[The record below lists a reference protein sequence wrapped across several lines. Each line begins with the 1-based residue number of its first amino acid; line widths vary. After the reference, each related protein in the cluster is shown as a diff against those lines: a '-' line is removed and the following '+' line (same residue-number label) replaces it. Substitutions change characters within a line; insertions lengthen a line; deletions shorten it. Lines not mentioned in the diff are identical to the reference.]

1 MYLAS
6 LAVIA
11 NSGTLTERLSALHTR
26 LLETVPIVDRIA
38 CALYE
43 AKDDKLKTFI
53 NSTRSGHAISA
64 ADAQQASA
72 VFDDLRQCVAALPAS
87 PDAPPVDAPDG
98 GV

>member
-1 MYLAS
+1 MIDKSFIGHSLGRRTLNIEEGAVRFYAKAIGETDPVYTDLDAARAAGVPRRYL
-6 LAVIA
+6 V
-11 NSGTLTERLSALHTR
+11 
-26 LLETVPIVDRIA
+26 
-38 CALYE
+38 
-43 AKDDKLKTFI
+43 
-53 NSTRSGHAISA
+53 RSGHAISA